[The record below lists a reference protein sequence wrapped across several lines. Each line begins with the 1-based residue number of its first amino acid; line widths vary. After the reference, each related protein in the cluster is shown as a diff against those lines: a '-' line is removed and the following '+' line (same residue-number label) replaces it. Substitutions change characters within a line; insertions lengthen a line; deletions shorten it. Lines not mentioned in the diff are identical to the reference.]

1 MGNSRW
7 LKRGAQI
14 GVFLLM
20 VLLIFG
26 CAGAKARKQ
35 SFSSYIFSAADN
47 PSLSKDVVGAVD
59 WMAKIVSL
67 VVPPGTRVSS
77 MIATYVAPEGA
88 SVYVRSQ
95 GSTIPQTN
103 GATANDFRRPV
114 QYLLALEDGTE
125 VEFVVKVREAETNPN
140 LASLT
145 LGDNVAFSPGFST
158 EVESYTAEEVPYAI
172 GELTI
177 RLNAESTY
185 ASITIDGRTYP
196 ARNATAAAALRA
208 GEVNAI
214 SIVVTAE
221 DGVTTRTYTLNV
233 KRAEPDRDSSLA
245 GLKVSEGTVLA
256 PRFSTDVTS
265 YRINI
270 PYEPEALNFT
280 PTTNS
285 PVATVTVQGKAVPSG
300 TESGTIELGDELIT
314 SVDIVATAQD
324 GTTKTVYTVT
334 IQRAEPDRDSG
345 LAAIGV
351 NQGAS
356 VAPKFS
362 RNITGYEISIPN
374 TMDTVILTP
383 ETGSPVAAVTV
394 AGKAIPSGSSVEPI
408 VLPEDSATDVEIT
421 VTAQDGKTVTT
432 YHLKVIRR
440 PIDPTWSQAVGS
452 AEFSGR
458 FGFESVVFKGKL
470 WVIGGSSTN
479 LDYFNDIWYSDN
491 GISWTKATENPG
503 FSPRR
508 NHQVVEYKGQLW
520 LIGGESGMYE
530 YKNDIWTSKDG
541 IYWTEVDVK
550 VPFPERVNHQVTVFK
565 GKLWVIGGYGSS
577 STGRSVWSSK
587 DGEVWIEEIHE
598 AAFPARDMHQL
609 VAFKDKMWIIAGQRG
624 STRFADVWSSPDGVT
639 WTQVGNLADSGFTPR
654 MLHEAAVYAGR
665 MWVTGGYVEG
675 YGAVNDVWYTKDG
688 VEWKQAAESA
698 DFVGRLGHQMVSFK
712 GKLWIIGGT
721 DNQVARNDIWYS
733 NAKEEPA
740 SE

>member
-7 LKRGAQI
+7 LKRGAKI
-14 GVFLLM
+14 GVLLLM
-20 VLLIFG
+20 ALLIFG

-59 WMAKIVSL
+59 WMAKIVTL
-67 VVPPGTRVSS
+67 VVPPGTKVSS

-95 GSTIPQTN
+95 GSTIPQAN
-103 GATANDFRRPV
+103 GATENDFRRPV
-114 QYLLALEDGTE
+114 QYLLVLEDATE

-158 EVESYTAEEVPYAI
+158 EIESYTAEEVPFAI

-177 RLNAESTY
+177 RANAESAY
-185 ASITIDGRTYP
+185 AAITIGGKTYP

-245 GLKVSEGTVLA
+245 GLTVSEGTVLT

-265 YRINI
+265 YRISI
-270 PYEPEALNFT
+270 PYDPEALAFT

-300 TESGTIELGDELIT
+300 TESGSIELGDELIT

-324 GTTKTVYTVT
+324 GTTKSIYTVT
-334 IQRAEPDRDSG
+334 IQRAEPDRDSS
-345 LAAIGV
+345 LASIGV
-351 NQGAS
+351 SEGAS
-356 VAPKFS
+356 VAPKFA
-362 RNITGYEISIPN
+362 RNITAYDISIPN

-383 ETGSPVAAVTV
+383 ETSSPVATVTV
-394 AGKAIPSGSSVEPI
+394 AGKAIPPGSSAEPI
-408 VLPEDSATDVEIT
+408 VLPEDSATDIEIT
-421 VTAQDGKTVTT
+421 VTAQDRITVTT

-440 PIDPTWSQAVGS
+440 PIDPTWSLAVGN
-452 AEFSGR
+452 AGFSGR
-458 FGFESVVFKGKL
+458 FGFESVVFRGKL

-479 LDYFNDIWYSDN
+479 LDYFNDIWYSDD

-530 YKNDIWTSKDG
+530 FKNDIWTSKDG
-541 IYWTEVDVK
+541 IYWTEVDVE

-565 GKLWVIGGYGSS
+565 GKLWV
-577 STGRSVWSSK
+577 STGASVWSSK
-587 DGEVWIEEIHE
+587 DGKVWTEEIHE

-609 VAFKDKMWIIAGQRG
+609 VAFKDKLWIIAGQRG

-639 WTQVGNLADSGFTPR
+639 WTQVGDLADSGFRPR
-654 MLHEAAVYAGR
+654 LLHEAAVYAGR

-688 VEWKQAAESA
+688 VQWKQATESA
-698 DFVGRLGHQMVSFK
+698 DFVGRLGHQMVAFK
-712 GKLWIIGGT
+712 GRLWIIGGT

>member
-1 MGNSRW
+1 MGNSKW

-14 GVFLLM
+14 GVLLLM

-35 SFSSYIFSAADN
+35 SFSSYVFSAADN
-47 PSLSKDVVGAVD
+47 PSLNRDVVGAVD
-59 WMAKIVSL
+59 WMAKIVTL
-67 VVPPGTRVSS
+67 VVPPGTNVSS
-77 MIATYVAPEGA
+77 MIATYVAPDGA
-88 SVYVRSQ
+88 SVYVLSQ

-103 GATANDFRRPV
+103 AGTANDFRRPV

-125 VEFVVKVREAETNPN
+125 VQFVVKVREAETNPN

-145 LGDNVAFSPGFST
+145 LGDNLAFSPGFST
-158 EVESYTAEEVPYAI
+158 EVESYTADEVPYTI
-172 GELTI
+172 GELRI
-177 RLNAESTY
+177 RPNAESTY

-221 DGVTTRTYTLNV
+221 DGVTTRTYTMNV

-245 GLKVSEGTVLA
+245 GLAVSEGTVLT

-265 YRINI
+265 YRISI
-270 PYEPEALNFT
+270 PYEPEALTFT

-285 PVATVTVQGKAVPSG
+285 PVATVTVQEKAVPSG
-300 TESGTIELGDELIT
+300 TESKPIELGDELIT
-314 SVDIVATAQD
+314 SVNIVATAQD

-334 IQRAEPDRDSG
+334 IQRAEPDRDSS
-345 LAAIGV
+345 LAAIGASE
-351 NQGAS
+351 GAS

-362 RNITGYEISIPN
+362 RNITDYEISIPN

-383 ETGSPVAAVTV
+383 EASSPVATVTV
-394 AGKAIPSGSSVEPI
+394 AGKAIPSGSSAEPI
-408 VLPEDSATDVEIT
+408 TLPEDSATDLTIN
-421 VTAQDGKTVTT
+421 VTAQDKVTVTT
-432 YHLKVIRR
+432 YNLKVIRR

-452 AEFSGR
+452 AGFSGR

-479 LDYFNDIWYSDN
+479 LDYFNDIWYSND

-541 IYWTEVDVK
+541 VYWTEVDVK
-550 VPFPERVNHQVTVFK
+550 EPFPERVNHQVTVFK
-565 GKLWVIGGYGSS
+565 GKIWVIGGYGSTA
-577 STGRSVWSSK
+577 TGRSVWSSK
-587 DGEVWIEEIHE
+587 DGKVWTEEVHE

-609 VAFKDKMWIIAGQRG
+609 VAFKNKMWIIGGQKG
-624 STRFADVWSSPDGVT
+624 STRFADAWSSPDGIT
-639 WTQVGNLADSGFTPR
+639 WIQGGNLADSGFRPR

-665 MWVTGGYVEG
+665 LWVSGGYVEG
-675 YGAVNDVWYTKDG
+675 SGAVNDVWYTKDG
-688 VEWKQAAESA
+688 AEWKQATESA
-698 DFVGRLGHQMVSFK
+698 DFVGRLGHQMVNFK

-733 NAKEEPA
+733 NAKEEAA